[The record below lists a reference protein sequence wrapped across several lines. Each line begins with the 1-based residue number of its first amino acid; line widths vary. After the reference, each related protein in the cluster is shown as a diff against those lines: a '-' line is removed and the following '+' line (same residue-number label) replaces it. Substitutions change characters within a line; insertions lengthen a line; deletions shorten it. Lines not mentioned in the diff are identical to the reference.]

1 MWTQRQ
7 ARRVKAWLML
17 GLGLAILALV
27 IPLVLRVYQQRW
39 PDQGTRPLIV
49 VATQGD
55 GRPYTVQVRSEI
67 DDAGEY
73 RFRFAVELAEKSDSG
88 AERAPIDFQL
98 TLVGRGLE
106 GAVSCGADA
115 VAPSAVAAAELDP
128 STRRAYDIDR
138 SSDLLSATGADVEES
153 ELAFLRIEGELSTIY
168 AGDAVP
174 ALDASD
180 GGRPL
185 AHGCTIA
192 STVLWATGGGS
203 PMAAVRSTLFAPQ
216 FNATTIE
223 GGDDELTGLQAYLWV
238 ERATSATIEDSYP
251 VASPDS
257 TGWSTWY
264 TPSWFASDFLYTDQ
278 PTWLFEN
285 RDQSRFEQALL
296 LFGGILLGLGLSL
309 FQGGVSDLIEAHA
322 REETAGQRGR

>member
-1 MWTQRQ
+1 M
-7 ARRVKAWLML
+7 KAWLML

-106 GAVSCGADA
+106 GAVSCGTDA

-153 ELAFLRIEGELSTIY
+153 ELAFLRIEGQLSTIY

-216 FNATTIE
+216 YNATTIE

-264 TPSWFASDFLYTDQ
+264 TPRWFASDFLYTDQ

-285 RDQSRFEQALL
+285 RDQARFEQALL

-309 FQGGVSDLIEAHA
+309 FQGGMSDLIEAHA
-322 REETAGQRGR
+322 REESAEQRAGERGG